1 MGKIIAFSN
10 QKGGVGK
17 TTTCVNVA
25 AYTAAAG
32 KKVLLVDIDP
42 QGNATTG
49 LGFEKSAIKKSV
61 YGVIINDEPAKDN
74 ILSTAVENLD
84 ILPANIDLAGAEVE
98 LVLKKNREQV
108 MKNAFA
114 EIKGKYDYIFIDC
127 PPSLGLLT
135 VNALVCANAVI
146 IPIQSEFY
154 AMEGLSQLIN
164 TINLVKKHFNRE
176 LELEGVVLT
185 MYDSRAL
192 ISRQI
197 AEEIKKFFKNKVFE
211 IVIPRNIRL
220 SEAPSH
226 GKPILLH
233 DPKSN
238 GARAYQALTEEFL
251 RREEKENK

>member
-251 RREEKENK
+251 RREDKENK

>member
-197 AEEIKKFFKNKVFE
+197 AEEIKRFFKNKVFE

>member
-25 AYTAAAG
+25 AYTANAG
-32 KKVLLVDIDP
+32 KKVLLIDIDP

-49 LGFEKSAIKKSV
+49 LGFEKSSIKKSV
-61 YGVIINDEPAKDN
+61 YKVIINDESMKDN
-74 ILSTAVENLD
+74 ILKTELENLD

-108 MKNAFA
+108 LKNAFA
-114 EIKGKYDYIFIDC
+114 EVKDKYDYIFIDC

-135 VNALVCANAVI
+135 VNALVAANSVI
-146 IPIQSEFY
+146 IPIQSEFF

-185 MYDSRAL
+185 MYDNRAL

-197 AEEIKKFFKNKVFE
+197 ADEIKKFFKSKVFE

-251 RREEKENK
+251 RREERKEN